1 MVCDYIGIQF
11 IVPSFLHVVVYYSM
25 SLLAQQEKYDAAAV
39 EADIAN
45 LQRELDDET
54 QIASTLQ
61 QDSAQ
66 TLSNLQ
72 DWVGQ
77 NADRIRDQHKRML
90 VLTQQLKTA
99 VAKNIA
105 GESSSASL
113 AEYLNSDASN
123 ELAQLLTELRAM
135 SDEYKQLLLDTGRV
149 GRAPLF

>member
-1 MVCDYIGIQF
+1 
-11 IVPSFLHVVVYYSM
+11 M

-72 DWVGQ
+72 EWVGQ
-77 NADRIRDQHKRML
+77 NADRVRDQHKRML

-99 VAKNIA
+99 VAKNVSA
-105 GESSSASL
+105 ESSDAAL
-113 AEYLNSDASN
+113 NEYLNSDASN
-123 ELAQLLTELRAM
+123 ELANLLTELRAM
-135 SDEYKQLLLDTGRV
+135 SDEYKQLLLDTGRN
-149 GRAPLF
+149 GRPPLF

>member
-1 MVCDYIGIQF
+1 
-11 IVPSFLHVVVYYSM
+11 M

-54 QIASTLQ
+54 QIAATLQ

-72 DWVGQ
+72 DWVSSNG
-77 NADRIRDQHKRML
+77 DRIKDQHKRML

-135 SDEYKQLLLDTGRV
+135 SDEYKQLLLDTGRN

>member
-1 MVCDYIGIQF
+1 
-11 IVPSFLHVVVYYSM
+11 M

>member
-1 MVCDYIGIQF
+1 
-11 IVPSFLHVVVYYSM
+11 M

-39 EADIAN
+39 EADLAN

-72 DWVGQ
+72 EWAGANGDK
-77 NADRIRDQHKRML
+77 IKDQHKRML

-99 VAKNIA
+99 VAKNVVA
-105 GESSSASL
+105 ESSDAAL
-113 AEYLNSDASN
+113 NAYLNSDASN

-135 SDEYKQLLLDTGRV
+135 SDEYKQLLLDTGRN